1 MKNTNLKLLVLALV
15 GLFLTNCQRD
25 DAPEVLPQEEPVSTV
40 DPQAVVSLNEAKSL
54 FEASEN
60 QKRTTNSVSRS
71 RQPFVELE
79 TDWQYFLQ
87 TQTLIGDAYAKI
99 PITII
104 GADWDTECS
113 AEMLFLKENGV
124 TEPYL
129 FITEPDS
136 LTNDNRIVNADFYL
150 FTPKGEFISAYRMTD
165 GVISHQLVPKVKANY
180 RLVVDTEVTPTGRKK
195 PKKTKGAQASIK
207 VDGKKEDSGGLD
219 NGNGSGG
226 GGGGGVASGDG
237 GDAPIQLEPVNVYGT
252 RPVHYSSYPTYNGND
267 YGNFTKG
274 KDPKPSEN
282 GAGSGSGGG
291 SSSSA
296 VGVTI
301 VKGKKKL
308 KTIDDEEK
316 EKKEEKKQDKRED
329 TIKDSLTNRCA
340 KALLA
345 QAPNLNNDIAKI
357 LRETFGTNNKF
368 NLTILEDNKLRGS
381 STDAYYHLIS
391 MSKEKGEVE
400 IYFNPDILNS
410 ATNEYILVTMYH
422 EAIHAFLSYEKKQ
435 LGDKFNEKYPSVY
448 YYRAIGIHNGVAYDR
463 FQFLRDQKGGH
474 FQFEPF
480 IDKLVDAIRS
490 YNHNIPLDTA
500 KAMAKTGIVREMF
513 DWEIRLNQNEREGNN
528 NKKGTKCTP

>member
-1 MKNTNLKLLVLALV
+1 MKNTNLKLLVLTLV
-15 GLFLTNCQRD
+15 GLFLANCQRD
-25 DAPEVLPQEEPVSTV
+25 DAPEVLPQEEPVPTV
-40 DPQAVVSLNEAKSL
+40 DPQVVVSLDEAKTL
-54 FEASEN
+54 FDATEK
-60 QKRTTNSVSRS
+60 QKSMINATSRS
-71 RQPFVELE
+71 KQPLIQLE
-79 TDWQYFLQ
+79 TNWRYFEQ
-87 TQTLIGDAYAKI
+87 MQTLTGDAYAKI

-113 AEMLFLKENGV
+113 TEMIFVKKNNVAKQYLFV
-124 TEPYL
+124 TEV
-129 FITEPDS
+129 DS

-150 FTPKGEFISAYRMTD
+150 LTSKGEFISAYRMENGIITNEL
-165 GVISHQLVPKVKANY
+165 IPKYKRNY
-180 RLVVDTEVTPTGRKK
+180 RLVVNAELDRTSRK
-195 PKKTKGAQASIK
+195 PKKRNNFTLSMFSNWSTENDSEGDDDCGDGAPW
-207 VDGKKEDSGGLD
+207 GSGGSGTEQDPFQLNPVTLVGERKNQINNSYTPYPTYTPYTPNNNGFPDPDKLD
-219 NGNGSGG
+219 REMPRGG
-226 GGGGGVASGDG
+226 GGGGR
-237 GDAPIQLEPVNVYGT
+237 VN
-252 RPVHYSSYPTYNGND
+252 
-267 YGNFTKG
+267 
-274 KDPKPSEN
+274 
-282 GAGSGSGGG
+282 
-291 SSSSA
+291 SSSNLA
-296 VGVTI
+296 YDM
-301 VKGKKKL
+301 
-308 KTIDDEEK
+308 IDADGNK
-316 EKKEEKKQDKRED
+316 VED
-329 TIKDSLTNRCA
+329 FIINELTNPCA
-340 KALLA
+340 KALLD

>member
-25 DAPEVLPQEEPVSTV
+25 DAPEVLPQEEPVPAV
-40 DPQAVVSLNEAKSL
+40 DPQAVVSLDEAKSL

-71 RQPFVELE
+71 GQPFVELE
-79 TDWQYFLQ
+79 TDWRYFLQ
-87 TQTLIGDAYAKI
+87 TQTLAGDAYAKI

-104 GADWDTECS
+104 GSDLS
-113 AEMLFLKENGV
+113 AEMLFLKENG
-124 TEPYL
+124 
-129 FITEPDS
+129 ITEQ
-136 LTNDNRIVNADFYL
+136 Y
-150 FTPKGEFISAYRMTD
+150 KGEFISAYRMTD

-180 RLVVDTEVTPTGRKK
+180 KLVVDTDVTQAGRKK
-195 PKKTKGAQASIK
+195 PKKTRGAPASIK
-207 VDGKKEDSGGLD
+207 VEGKTEDSGGLD
-219 NGNGSGG
+219 EK
-226 GGGGGVASGDG
+226 GGGGVGGGLASGGG
-237 GDAPIQLEPVNVYGT
+237 GDAPIQLEPVSVYGT

-329 TIKDSLTNRCA
+329 TIKDSLTNPCA

-345 QAPNLNNDIAKI
+345 QAPNLNNDIAK
-357 LRETFGTNNKF
+357 LMRNTFGTSDKF
-368 NLTILEDNKLRGS
+368 NITVSNKHLIGATGS
-381 STDAYYHLIS
+381 SSGQDNHGI
-391 MSKEKGEVE
+391 
-400 IYFNPDILNS
+400 INCNIILNDNMLKTAS
-410 ATNEYILVTMYH
+410 KEYILITLYH
-422 EAIHAFLSYEKKQ
+422 EVIHCFFIVEKERLGEIGFKQ
-435 LGDKFNEKYPSVY
+435 KYPYVRQISLPVGNGNEERKY
-448 YYRAIGIHNGVAYDR
+448 LLMNKHNEFGPFLENLAQSILSLNPTFPIEKARALAKEGVVEEYM
-463 FQFLRDQKGGH
+463 FSSEEKEYINEQKTVGGC
-474 FQFEPF
+474 
-480 IDKLVDAIRS
+480 
-490 YNHNIPLDTA
+490 N
-500 KAMAKTGIVREMF
+500 
-513 DWEIRLNQNEREGNN
+513 
-528 NKKGTKCTP
+528 